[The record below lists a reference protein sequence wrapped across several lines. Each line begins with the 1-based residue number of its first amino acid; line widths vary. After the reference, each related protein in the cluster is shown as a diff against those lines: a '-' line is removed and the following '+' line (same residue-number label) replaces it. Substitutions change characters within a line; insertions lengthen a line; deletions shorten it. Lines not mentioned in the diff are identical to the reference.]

1 MKKAAALSLAT
12 FYLFLTTGMF
22 VCFVSCGAKSLID
35 FVSNPTTESHHH
47 DQKKT
52 HCQEKNDNHC
62 DGDEGCSCCKQHGNY
77 SVKENIRPDTNFQ
90 FLEIQI
96 IAENSRYL
104 ISFIS
109 YPFESNTDA
118 WPKSNSPPYFLK
130 EPLYI
135 SFHSLLI

>member
-1 MKKAAALSLAT
+1 MKKAAALSFAT

-22 VCFVSCGAKSLID
+22 VCFVSCGTQSLMELASD
-35 FVSNPTTESHHH
+35 PTTKSHHH
-47 DQKKT
+47 NEEKAHCKEKT
-52 HCQEKNDNHC
+52 DNHC
-62 DGDEGCSCCKQHGNY
+62 DGDEDCSCCKQHGNY
-77 SVKENIRPDTNFQ
+77 SVKENIKPDINFQ
-90 FLEIQI
+90 FLEIPI

-104 ISFIS
+104 FSFIS
-109 YPFESNTDA
+109 YSFESTDT